1 MVVIYSIYLFIT
13 YGITAIIVATI
24 LLMLLRLLMN
34 YADVNPFNRSAMMV
48 RRLSDPLVNPVRR
61 SLASFGVEP
70 KIAPLITILL
80 VILVGWFAVQLA
92 ASVLN
97 TVAGVMQAVSR
108 NSVVAAIGYLLYGL
122 LAFYSLLIFIRIIFS
137 WGMVRYSNP
146 LMRFLVNAT
155 DPLLVPLRRM
165 IPPLG
170 MFDLSPIVAFILIWL
185 FQQAIAG
192 TLLMGWPIGVI
203 G

>member
-24 LLMLLRLLMN
+24 VLMLLRLLMN

-97 TVAGVMQAVSR
+97 MVAGVMLALSR
-108 NSVVAAIGYLLYGL
+108 NSVVAVIGYLLYGL

-170 MFDLSPIVAFILIWL
+170 MFDLSAIVAFILIWL
-185 FQQAIAG
+185 FQQAVAG
-192 TLLMGWPIGVI
+192 TLLMGWPIRII

>member
-24 LLMLLRLLMN
+24 VLMLLRLLMN

-97 TVAGVMQAVSR
+97 TVAGVMLAVSR
-108 NSVVAAIGYLLYGL
+108 SSFVAAIGYLLYGL

-170 MFDLSPIVAFILIWL
+170 MIDLSPIVAFILIWL

-192 TLLMGWPIGVI
+192 TLLMDWPIKII